1 MPYTLE
7 TVSLC
12 RTGTGLKGHGSK
24 NGCDPGETPNSL
36 LHSGAK
42 RFLNL
47 FKQNEIRGK
56 RNSRFIYV
64 GRDFYSKG
72 DSLLVVKS
80 RISSAHSHE
89 QCDDDRGIETMAQKE
104 SF

>member
-1 MPYTLE
+1 MVPKTAAIPARRRTHCYTAAL
-7 TVSLC
+7 
-12 RTGTGLKGHGSK
+12 
-24 NGCDPGETPNSL
+24 ND
-36 LHSGAK
+36 
-42 RFLNL
+42 FLNL

-80 RISSAHSHE
+80 GISSAHSHE
-89 QCDDDRGIETMAQKE
+89 QCDDDRGIETMAEKE